1 MLRRRLLITVLLG
14 ALAAASAWSQQNP
27 QSGPDH
33 QSAGIQTPAASGG
46 QVASSSQHRPGIHYQ
61 RGAGPAAATNPL
73 NIPYLGGAVFA
84 HPKVYAFWWGNPADF
99 PPDTH
104 DGINDFFHIVNGT
117 PYLAL
122 ANQYLFG
129 KSASVKFGGNFYD
142 YSAPPTQDP
151 STTQIVDEIYN
162 VLTAQGVKPDP
173 TALYAVYP
181 SNFPNENYY
190 CAFHDIGTA
199 PDGTAIHVMYMPNSE
214 NQPLCWVQ
222 PPELSCNSK
231 SNGLQAA
238 ANSTAHELMETI
250 TDPNIDA
257 WVNIPAGYNEVGD
270 PCNFT
275 YKRCVNLS
283 DGSKW
288 QLQEIWS
295 NKVSACVQGAGSGDQ

>member
-1 MLRRRLLITVLLG
+1 MRFLRRVLVASAVLLP
-14 ALAAASAWSQQNP
+14 AITLLAARP
-27 QSGPDH
+27 
-33 QSAGIQTPAASGG
+33 GG
-46 QVASSSQHRPGIHYQ
+46 QAASSSQHRPGIHYQ

-84 HPKVYAFWWGNPADF
+84 HPKVYAFSWGNPADF
-99 PPDTH
+99 PPDMH
-104 DGINDFFHIVNGT
+104 DGIDDFFHTLNGT

-129 KSASVKFGGNFYD
+129 TSANVRFGGNVYD
-142 YSAPPTQDP
+142 YSAPPATDP
-151 STTQIVDEIYN
+151 LTSTIVDEIYN

-173 TALYAVYP
+173 TALYAVYT
-181 SNFPNENYY
+181 SNFPPQNVY
-190 CAFHDIGTA
+190 CAFHDLAPG
-199 PDGTAIHVMYMPNSE
+199 PDGTVIHVMFMPNSE
-214 NQPLCWVQ
+214 NLSACWVQ
-222 PPELSCNSK
+222 PPELSCNNK

-238 ANSTAHELMETI
+238 ANATAHELMESI

-257 WVNIPAGYNEVGD
+257 WVNIPAGYNEIGD
-270 PCNFT
+270 PCGFT

-295 NKVSACVQGAGSGDQ
+295 NRVSACVQGAGSGDQ